1 MNIEIARPIYIVLI
15 PIMLGL
21 IIYLGMR
28 YLKIKQKTQAI
39 VIRSTVAMLII
50 MALMG
55 ISIKWLSKNTTTI
68 FLVDVSDSNASNIE
82 IIEEYLRDTI
92 KDMPANNDSAIVT
105 FGDDTAIE
113 QFVTDKKSFDTITTS
128 PVSTSTDMENAI
140 STALSMFSED
150 SAKRIVLITDG
161 GQNQGDITNMT
172 SAITAADVDL
182 DVIELES
189 FTEDEVYVDNVTLP
203 DIIHVG
209 DTYEVKVNIVSNVA
223 TTAKVSLYTGRTL
236 KVQENV
242 ELVVGDNNFV
252 FTDTSEETGT
262 RDYKVIIESN
272 TDSNTINNEY
282 SAFTN
287 VETKPKVLLVEGTP
301 GIGDEFAKI
310 LEGGNIDYDKVT
322 SSGTPTSVNEMLEY
336 KSVITLDVY
345 YDDMKQGFPEAL
357 KSYVNDHAGGYIC
370 IGGENS
376 YAIGNYK
383 DTPIEEILPVY
394 MDLQGEKEIPKM
406 AMVMVIDHSG
416 SMTSPA
422 ADNSSVTGLDLAKQ
436 SAIVGI
442 ENLRKTDEAGVLA
455 FDDTFKWAVPITT
468 CEDKQAIQ
476 TSIATIN
483 YGGGTSIYPSLQ
495 EATKELEKS
504 EAQLKHIILLTDG
517 QDGYTGYDDITT
529 RINDDGITLSTVAVG
544 SDADF
549 DLLNTL
555 AKDCGGRS
563 YSTDVNTALP
573 RIFAQEVYL
582 SAKSYLVNRT
592 FTPVITNS
600 SPITSEILS
609 NGCPSLYGYVASTA
623 KATSTVILESD
634 EGDPILSTWQCGLG
648 KTVAWNSD
656 GTNEWT
662 KDWANWE
669 NYSTFWKNIV
679 DYTITDT
686 SLGNDSVDIV
696 KSGNGG
702 VVTYTTDQYK
712 ENTVIKG
719 VITGEDGEAKEITLD
734 PVAPGVFESDIDL
747 NDTGVYSISLRNME
761 EDTVVKNINTA
772 TSMQYSPEYKFAVD
786 TGVLESFVSN
796 VDGKIIDMES
806 DVFKDKL
813 ESVKARIDLTII
825 FIVIALIIFMVDIV
839 CRRFR
844 LGLASGIKAKIKEQ
858 AHISTQKQVSPV
870 STTKKDSQNP
880 EEFITEIHS
889 IESPPI
895 ESKSTVKPVKNNK
908 VDKKNKPTTS
918 NKTNE
923 VAATNTVAELLKKKK
938 DRDI

>member
-1 MNIEIARPIYIVLI
+1 MNIEIARPIYLVLI

-21 IIYLGMR
+21 IIYLGVK

-39 VIRSTVAMLII
+39 LIRSVVALLII

-55 ISIKWLSKNTTTI
+55 VSIKWMSKNTTTI

-82 IIEEYLRDTI
+82 VMETYLRNII
-92 KDMPANNDSAIVT
+92 KDMPANNNSAIVT

-113 QFVTDKKSFDTITTS
+113 QFVTDKKAFDTITTS

-150 SAKRIVLITDG
+150 NAKRIVLVTDG

-172 SAITAADVDL
+172 SAITAANVDF
-182 DVIELES
+182 DVIKLES

-236 KVQENV
+236 KAQENV

-262 RDYKVIIESN
+262 RDYKVLIESS
-272 TDSNTINNEY
+272 TDSNSINNEY

-287 VETKPKVLLVEGTP
+287 VETKPKVLLVEGAP
-301 GIGDEFAKI
+301 GIGDEFAKV
-310 LEGGNIDYDKVT
+310 LEAGNIDYDKVT
-322 SSGTPTSVNEMLEY
+322 PSGTPTGVNELLEY

-345 YDDMKQGFPEAL
+345 YDDMKAGFPKAL
-357 KSYVNDHAGGYIC
+357 KSYVNDYAGGYIC

-376 YAIGNYK
+376 YAIGNYR

-416 SMTSPA
+416 SMTTQA
-422 ADNSSVTGLDLAKQ
+422 ADNSTMTGLDLAKQ
-436 SAIVGI
+436 SAIAGI
-442 ENLRKTDEAGVLA
+442 ENLRETDEAGVLA
-455 FDDTFKWAVPITT
+455 FDDAFKWSVPITT
-468 CEDKQAIQ
+468 CADKATIQA
-476 TSIATIN
+476 SIATIN
-483 YGGGTSIYPSLQ
+483 YGGGTSIYPAIE
-495 EATKELEKS
+495 EATQKLEQS
-504 EAQLKHIILLTDG
+504 DAQLKHIILLTDG
-517 QDGYTGYDDITT
+517 QDGYTGYNDIIT

-555 AKDCGGRS
+555 AKDCSGRS
-563 YSTDVNTALP
+563 YSTGVNEALP

-582 SAKSYLVNRT
+582 SAKSYLVNRS

-600 SPITSEILS
+600 SPITSKLLS

-634 EGDPILSTWQCGLG
+634 EGAPILSTWQCGLG
-648 KTVAWNSD
+648 KTVSWNSD

-669 NYSTFWKNIV
+669 NYSAFWKNLV

-719 VITGEDGEAKEITLD
+719 VITGEDGKAKEITLD
-734 PVAPGVFESDIDL
+734 PVAPGIFESDIDL
-747 NDTGVYSISLRNME
+747 KDTGVYNISLRNME
-761 EDTVVKNINTA
+761 GDTVVKNINTA

-786 TGVLESFVSN
+786 TGALESFVAN
-796 VDGKIIDMES
+796 VDGSIIDMK
-806 DVFKDKL
+806 DNVFKDKR
-813 ESVKARIDLTII
+813 A
-825 FIVIALIIFMVDIV
+825 
-839 CRRFR
+839 
-844 LGLASGIKAKIKEQ
+844 
-858 AHISTQKQVSPV
+858 
-870 STTKKDSQNP
+870 
-880 EEFITEIHS
+880 
-889 IESPPI
+889 
-895 ESKSTVKPVKNNK
+895 
-908 VDKKNKPTTS
+908 
-918 NKTNE
+918 
-923 VAATNTVAELLKKKK
+923 
-938 DRDI
+938 